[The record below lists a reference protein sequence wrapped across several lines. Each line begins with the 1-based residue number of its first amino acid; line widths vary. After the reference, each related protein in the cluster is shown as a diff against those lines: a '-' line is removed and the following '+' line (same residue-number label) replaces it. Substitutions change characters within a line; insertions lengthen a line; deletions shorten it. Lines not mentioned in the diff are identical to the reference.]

1 MLPDNEFEKTSL
13 EFQLV
18 YGEPLDHR
26 EPLLLVDDGSTS
38 ENPVAEFLSK
48 VEDEQSLL
56 KNGGSVLD
64 STWSEELG
72 TPPRIELSDDFL
84 KRSDARMLRVT
95 EQLRKLFGNHEELL
109 TEAISLA
116 EKLRSDTRR
125 EFSEAA

>member
-72 TPPRIELSDDFL
+72 TPPRIADGSYQPRGKTALGHSSGIQRGGVKWRL
-84 KRSDARMLRVT
+84 P
-95 EQLRKLFGNHEELL
+95 
-109 TEAISLA
+109 
-116 EKLRSDTRR
+116 
-125 EFSEAA
+125 